1 MRIAIAAVLI
11 LLTSCGPSDEERN
24 QIAMVTCNVLKLSN
38 DPIFRLKEL
47 NAARERLDEELFTGT
62 DADIEE
68 PYIAGG

>member
-68 PYIAGG
+68 SYIAGG